1 MGFIC
6 PVFKLYLGLKLPA
19 LIKRIVYEQVIK
31 NLFKGK
37 AIIITGPRQV
47 GKTTLLQ
54 AVMKESESKVLYL
67 NCDEPDIRP
76 MLENASST
84 SLKALIGNN
93 SLILIDE
100 AQRVKNIGLTLKLL
114 VDNFKEIQVIAT
126 GSSALELANE
136 INEPLTGRKR
146 EYHLYPFSTAEMT
159 AETSVLQETRLLE
172 QRMIYGFYPD
182 IVNSPA
188 EAQTNL
194 LDLGNNYL
202 YKDVLSLQ
210 DVRKPAL
217 LERLLIALALQ
228 IGSEISY
235 TEIGQ
240 TIGTDNKTID
250 RYVELLEKCFVVFQL
265 GAFSR
270 NLRNEIKKGKK
281 IYFYDNGIRNA
292 IIKNFSPLSLRQDTG
307 ALWENF
313 LVSERKKANHY
324 TNHYVNSYFWRTHQQ
339 QEIDMVEEAGGKL
352 YAWEFKWNEN
362 AKVKIPASFLEA
374 YPGSVTGGVN
384 RQNYIDFLSL

>member
-1 MGFIC
+1 MYPRFW
-6 PVFKLYLGLKLPA
+6 LNLGLNYCQ
-19 LIKRIVYEQVIK
+19 LIERAIYQPIIK

-54 AVMKESESKVLYL
+54 AIMKESEKKVLYL

-76 MLENASST
+76 LLENASST
-84 SLKALIGNN
+84 SLKALIGDNA
-93 SLILIDE
+93 LILIDE

-114 VDNFKEIQVIAT
+114 VKNFKKKKIIAT

-146 EYHLYPFSTAEMT
+146 EYHLYPFSTAEMV
-159 AETSVLQETRLLE
+159 ANTSIMQETRLLE
-172 QRMIYGFYPD
+172 QRMSYGFYPD

-188 EAQTNL
+188 EAQANL

-217 LERLLIALALQ
+217 LERLLTALALQ
-228 IGSEISY
+228 IGQEISY
-235 TEIGQ
+235 NEIGQ

-265 GAFSR
+265 GGFSR

-292 IIKNFSPLSLRQDTG
+292 IIKNFSPLSLRQDIG
-307 ALWENF
+307 GLWENF
-313 LVSERKKANHY
+313 LVSERKKYNHY

-339 QEIDMVEEAGGKL
+339 QEIDMIEETGGKL
-352 YAWEFKWNEN
+352 YAWEFKWNEK
-362 AKVKIPASFLEA
+362 AKVKIPASFIEA
-374 YPGSVTGGVN
+374 YPGSITGIVN
-384 RQNYIDFLSL
+384 RQDYMEFLNS

>member
-1 MGFIC
+1 
-6 PVFKLYLGLKLPA
+6 
-19 LIKRIVYEQVIK
+19 LIERAIYQQIIK

-54 AVMKESESKVLYL
+54 AIMKESESKVLYL

-76 MLENASST
+76 LLENASST
-84 SLKALIGNN
+84 SLKALVGNN
-93 SLILIDE
+93 ALILIDE

-114 VDNFKEIQVIAT
+114 VDNFKEIQIIAT
-126 GSSALELANE
+126 GSSALELVNE

-146 EYHLYPFSTAEMT
+146 EYHLYPFSTAEMV
-159 AETSVLQETRLLE
+159 ANSSIIQETRLLE

-188 EAQTNL
+188 EAQPNL
-194 LDLGNNYL
+194 LDLANNYL

-217 LERLLIALALQ
+217 LERLLTALALQ
-228 IGSEISY
+228 IGQEISY
-235 TEIGQ
+235 TEIGK

-250 RYVELLEKCFVVFQL
+250 RYVKLLEKCFVVFQL
-265 GAFSR
+265 GGFSR

-324 TNHYVNSYFWRTHQQ
+324 ANHYVNSYFWRTHQQ
-339 QEIDMVEEAGGKL
+339 QEIDMIEETGGKL
-352 YAWEFKWNEN
+352 YAWEFKWNEK
-362 AKVKIPASFLEA
+362 AKVKIPASFFEA
-374 YPGSVTGGVN
+374 YPGSITGTVN
-384 RQNYIDFLSL
+384 RQNYMGFLNF

>member
-1 MGFIC
+1 M
-6 PVFKLYLGLKLPA
+6 V
-19 LIKRIVYEQVIK
+19 KRAIYEQIIQ

-47 GKTTLLQ
+47 GKTTLLHTI
-54 AVMKESESKVLYL
+54 MKERDNKVLYL

-76 MLENASST
+76 LLENASST
-84 SLKALIGNN
+84 SLKNLIGNN

-146 EYHLYPFSTAEMT
+146 EYHLYPFSTGELVANT
-159 AETSVLQETRLLE
+159 TVLQESRVLE

-188 EAQTNL
+188 EAQANL
-194 LDLGNNYL
+194 LELTNNYL
-202 YKDVLSLQ
+202 FKDVLSLQ

-228 IGSEISY
+228 VGNEISY
-235 TEIGQ
+235 NEIAQ
-240 TIGTDNKTID
+240 TIGTDHKTID
-250 RYVELLEKCFVVFQL
+250 RYLELLEKCFVIFQV
-265 GAFSR
+265 GGFSR

-292 IIKNFSPLSLRQDTG
+292 IIKNFSPLSLRQDVG
-307 ALWENF
+307 CLWENL
-313 LVSERKKANHY
+313 LVSERRKANHY
-324 TNHYVNSYFWRTHQQ
+324 ANHYVNTYFWRTHKQ
-339 QEIDMVEEAGGKL
+339 QEIDMIEETGGKL
-352 YAWEFKWNEN
+352 YAWEFKWNEK
-362 AKVKIPASFLEA
+362 AKAKIPDTFLDA
-374 YPGSVTGGVN
+374 YPGSETGIINRKNYMEFVN
-384 RQNYIDFLSL
+384 IAP

>member
-1 MGFIC
+1 M
-6 PVFKLYLGLKLPA
+6 
-19 LIKRIVYEQVIK
+19 IKRAIDQQIL
-31 NLFKGK
+31 NSLFKGK

-47 GKTTLLQ
+47 GKTTLLH
-54 AVMKESESKVLYL
+54 AITKEASEQTLYL

-76 MLENASST
+76 MLENASSA
-84 SLKALIGNN
+84 SLASLVGKN

-114 VDNFKEIQVIAT
+114 VDNFKDKQIIAT

-146 EYHLYPFSTAEMT
+146 EYHLYPFSTAEM
-159 AETSVLQETRLLE
+159 AQNTSALQENRLLE
-172 QRMIYGFYPD
+172 QRMVYGFYPD
-182 IVNSPA
+182 IVNSPG
-188 EAQTNL
+188 EAQQNL
-194 LDLGNNYL
+194 LELANNYL

-228 IGSEISY
+228 VGNEISY

-313 LVSERKKANHY
+313 LVSERKKYNHY

-339 QEIDMVEEAGGKL
+339 QEIDLIEETGGKIFG
-352 YAWEFKWNEN
+352 WEFKWNEN
-362 AKVKIPASFLEA
+362 ANVKLPSSFMEA
-374 YPGSVTGGVN
+374 YPGTAVEVVN
-384 RQNYIDFLSL
+384 RKNYMNFLNA

>member
-1 MGFIC
+1 MIERII
-6 PVFKLYLGLKLPA
+6 YQQ
-19 LIKRIVYEQVIK
+19 IKS

-54 AVMKESESKVLYL
+54 TIMKESESKVLYL

-84 SLKALIGNN
+84 SLKALVGNN
-93 SLILIDE
+93 ALVLIDE

-114 VDNFKEIQVIAT
+114 VDNFKETQVIAT

-146 EYHLYPFSTAEMT
+146 EYHLYPFSTAEMVVNS
-159 AETSVLQETRLLE
+159 SVLQESRLLE

-182 IVNSPA
+182 IVNSPS
-188 EAQTNL
+188 EAQANL

-217 LERLLIALALQ
+217 LERLLVALALQ
-228 IGSEISY
+228 IGNEISF

-240 TIGTDNKTID
+240 TIGTDNKTIV

-265 GAFSR
+265 GGFSR

-292 IIKNFSPLSLRQDTG
+292 IIKNFSPLSLRQDIG

-324 TNHYVNSYFWRTHQQ
+324 ANHYVNSYFWRTHQQ
-339 QEIDMVEEAGGKL
+339 QEIDMIEETGGKL

-362 AKVKIPASFLEA
+362 AKVKIPDSFLNA
-374 YPGSVTGGVN
+374 YPGSITGTVN
-384 RQNYIDFLSL
+384 RQNYMEFLNF

>member
-1 MGFIC
+1 M
-6 PVFKLYLGLKLPA
+6 V
-19 LIKRIVYEQVIK
+19 KRAIDQQIIS

-37 AIIITGPRQV
+37 AIIITGPGQV
-47 GKTTLLQ
+47 GKTTLLH
-54 AVMKESESKVLYL
+54 AITKEAAEQSLYL

-84 SLKALIGNN
+84 TLAALVGNN

-114 VDNFKEIQVIAT
+114 VDNFKDKQIIAT

-146 EYHLYPFSTAEMT
+146 EYHLYPFSTAEMVQN
-159 AETSVLQETRLLE
+159 TSTIQENRLLE

-182 IVNSPA
+182 IVNSPT
-188 EAQTNL
+188 EAQANL
-194 LDLGNNYL
+194 LELGNNYL

-228 IGSEISY
+228 VGNEISY

-292 IIKNFSPLSLRQDTG
+292 IIKNFSPLRLRQDAG

-313 LVSERKKANHY
+313 LVSERKKYNHY

-339 QEIDMVEEAGGKL
+339 QEIDMIEETGGKIF
-352 YAWEFKWNEN
+352 AWEFKWNEN
-362 AKVKIPASFLEA
+362 AKAKLPSSFIEA
-374 YPGSVTGGVN
+374 YPGTTIEVVN
-384 RQNYIDFLSL
+384 RKNYMGFLNA

>member
-1 MGFIC
+1 
-6 PVFKLYLGLKLPA
+6 
-19 LIKRIVYEQVIK
+19 LIERAIYEQIMK

-54 AVMKESESKVLYL
+54 AIMKESESKVLYL

-84 SLKALIGNN
+84 SLKALIGDNA
-93 SLILIDE
+93 LILIDE

-114 VDNFKEIQVIAT
+114 VDNFKEIQIIAT

-146 EYHLYPFSTAEMT
+146 EYHLYPFSTAEMV
-159 AETSVLQETRLLE
+159 ANSSIIQETRLLE

-217 LERLLIALALQ
+217 LERLLTALALQ
-228 IGSEISY
+228 IGNEISY

-240 TIGTDNKTID
+240 TIGADNKTID

-265 GAFSR
+265 GGFSR

-281 IYFYDNGIRNA
+281 IYFYDNGIRNS

-324 TNHYVNSYFWRTHQQ
+324 ANHYVNSYFWRTHQQ
-339 QEIDMVEEAGGKL
+339 QEIDMIEETGGKL
-352 YAWEFKWNEN
+352 YAWEFKWNEK

-374 YPGSVTGGVN
+374 YPGSITGTVN
-384 RQNYIDFLSL
+384 RQNYMEFLNF

>member
-1 MGFIC
+1 M
-6 PVFKLYLGLKLPA
+6 
-19 LIKRIVYEQVIK
+19 IKRAIYQQVIK

-54 AVMKESESKVLYL
+54 AIMKESERGVLYL

-76 MLENASST
+76 MLGNASST
-84 SLKALIGNN
+84 SLKALIGDNA
-93 SLILIDE
+93 LILIDE

-114 VDNFKEIQVIAT
+114 VDNFKEIQIIAT

-146 EYHLYPFSTAEMT
+146 EYHLYPFSTAEMVVNF
-159 AETSVLQETRLLE
+159 SIIQETRLLE
-172 QRMIYGFYPD
+172 QRMIYGFYPE

-188 EAQTNL
+188 EAQPNL
-194 LDLGNNYL
+194 LDLANNYL

-217 LERLLIALALQ
+217 LERLLTALALQ
-228 IGSEISY
+228 IGQEISY

-240 TIGTDNKTID
+240 TIGADNKTID

-265 GAFSR
+265 GGFSR

-324 TNHYVNSYFWRTHQQ
+324 ANHYVNSYFWRTHQQ
-339 QEIDMVEEAGGKL
+339 QEIDMIEETGGKL
-352 YAWEFKWNEN
+352 YAWEFKWNEK

-374 YPGSVTGGVN
+374 YPGSITGIVN
-384 RQNYIDFLSL
+384 RQNYMDFLNF

>member
-1 MGFIC
+1 MIERAI
-6 PVFKLYLGLKLPA
+6 YQQ
-19 LIKRIVYEQVIK
+19 IIK

-54 AVMKESESKVLYL
+54 ALMNESDRKVLYL

-84 SLKALIGNN
+84 SLKALIGDNA
-93 SLILIDE
+93 LILIDE

-114 VDNFKEIQVIAT
+114 VDNFKEIQIIAT

-146 EYHLYPFSTAEMT
+146 EYHLYPFSTAEMV
-159 AETSVLQETRLLE
+159 ANTSVIEETRLLE
-172 QRMIYGFYPD
+172 QRMVYGFYPA

-188 EAQTNL
+188 EAQANL

-217 LERLLIALALQ
+217 LERLLTALALQ
-228 IGSEISY
+228 IGQEISY

-240 TIGTDNKTID
+240 TVGADNKTID

-265 GAFSR
+265 GGFSR

-324 TNHYVNSYFWRTHQQ
+324 ANHYVNSYFWRTHQQ
-339 QEIDMVEEAGGKL
+339 QEIDMIEETGGKL
-352 YAWEFKWNEN
+352 YVWEFKWNEK
-362 AKVKIPASFLEA
+362 AKVKIPASFIEA
-374 YPGSVTGGVN
+374 YPGSITGTVN
-384 RQNYIDFLSL
+384 RQNYMEFLNF

>member
-1 MGFIC
+1 M
-6 PVFKLYLGLKLPA
+6 
-19 LIKRIVYEQVIK
+19 IKRAIYQQIIK

-37 AIIITGPRQV
+37 AIVITGPRQV

-54 AVMKESESKVLYL
+54 AIMKESERKVLYL

-84 SLKALIGNN
+84 SLKALVGDNA
-93 SLILIDE
+93 LILIDE

-114 VDNFKEIQVIAT
+114 VDNFKEIQIIAT

-146 EYHLYPFSTAEMT
+146 EYHLYPFSTAEMV
-159 AETSVLQETRLLE
+159 ANSSVIQETRLLE

-188 EAQTNL
+188 EAQANL

-217 LERLLIALALQ
+217 LERLLVVLALQ
-228 IGSEISY
+228 IGNEISY

-240 TIGTDNKTID
+240 TIGADNKTID

-265 GAFSR
+265 GGFSR

-324 TNHYVNSYFWRTHQQ
+324 ANHYVNSYFWRTHQQ
-339 QEIDMVEEAGGKL
+339 QEIDMIEETGGKL
-352 YAWEFKWNEN
+352 YAWEFKWNEK
-362 AKVKIPASFLEA
+362 AKVKIPASFMEA
-374 YPGSVTGGVN
+374 YPGSITGTVN
-384 RQNYIDFLSL
+384 RQSYMEFLNF

>member
-1 MGFIC
+1 MIER
-6 PVFKLYLGLKLPA
+6 A
-19 LIKRIVYEQVIK
+19 IYEQIMK

-54 AVMKESESKVLYL
+54 AIMKESESKVLYL

-84 SLKALIGNN
+84 SLKALIGDNA
-93 SLILIDE
+93 LILIDE

-114 VDNFKEIQVIAT
+114 VDNFKEIQIIAT

-146 EYHLYPFSTAEMT
+146 EYHLYPFSTAEMV
-159 AETSVLQETRLLE
+159 ANSSIIQETRLLE

-217 LERLLIALALQ
+217 LERLLTALALQ
-228 IGSEISY
+228 IGNEISY

-240 TIGTDNKTID
+240 TIGADNKTID

-265 GAFSR
+265 GGFSR

-281 IYFYDNGIRNA
+281 IYFYDNGIRNS

-324 TNHYVNSYFWRTHQQ
+324 ANHYVNSYFWRTHQQ
-339 QEIDMVEEAGGKL
+339 QEIDMIEETGGKL
-352 YAWEFKWNEN
+352 YAWEFKWNEK

-374 YPGSVTGGVN
+374 YPGSITGTVN
-384 RQNYIDFLSL
+384 RQNYMEFLNF

>member
-1 MGFIC
+1 
-6 PVFKLYLGLKLPA
+6 
-19 LIKRIVYEQVIK
+19 LIKRAIYQQIIK

-54 AVMKESESKVLYL
+54 AIMKESERKVLYL

-76 MLENASST
+76 ILENASST
-84 SLKALIGNN
+84 SLKALIGDNA
-93 SLILIDE
+93 LILIDE

-114 VDNFKEIQVIAT
+114 VDNFKEIQIIAT

-146 EYHLYPFSTAEMT
+146 EYHLYPFSTAEMV
-159 AETSVLQETRLLE
+159 ANSSIIQETRLLE

-188 EAQTNL
+188 EAQPNL
-194 LDLGNNYL
+194 LDLANNYL
-202 YKDVLSLQ
+202 YKDVHSLQ

-217 LERLLIALALQ
+217 LERLLTALALQ
-228 IGSEISY
+228 IGQEISY

-240 TIGTDNKTID
+240 TIGADNKTID

-265 GAFSR
+265 GGFSR

-324 TNHYVNSYFWRTHQQ
+324 ANHYVNSYFWRTHQQ
-339 QEIDMVEEAGGKL
+339 QEIDMIEETGGKL
-352 YAWEFKWNEN
+352 YAWEFKWNEK

-374 YPGSVTGGVN
+374 YPGSITGTVN
-384 RQNYIDFLSL
+384 RQNYMDFLNF

>member
-1 MGFIC
+1 M
-6 PVFKLYLGLKLPA
+6 
-19 LIKRIVYEQVIK
+19 IKRAIYEQIIK

-37 AIIITGPRQV
+37 AVIITGPRQV

-54 AVMKESESKVLYL
+54 TIMKESESKVLYL
-67 NCDEPDIRP
+67 NCDEPDVRP
-76 MLENASST
+76 ILENASST
-84 SLKALIGNN
+84 SLKVLIGDNA
-93 SLILIDE
+93 LILIDE
-100 AQRVKNIGLTLKLL
+100 VQRVRNIGLTLKLL
-114 VDNFKEIQVIAT
+114 VDNFKEIQIIAT

-146 EYHLYPFSTAEMT
+146 EYHLYPFSTAEMV
-159 AETSVLQETRLLE
+159 ANTSTLQETRLLE

-188 EAQTNL
+188 EAQANL

-217 LERLLIALALQ
+217 LERLLVVLALQ
-228 IGSEISY
+228 IGNEISY

-240 TIGTDNKTID
+240 IIGTDNKTID

-265 GAFSR
+265 GGFSR

-292 IIKNFSPLSLRQDTG
+292 IIKNFSPLSLRQDIG

-324 TNHYVNSYFWRTHQQ
+324 ANHYVNSYFWRTHQQ
-339 QEIDMVEEAGGKL
+339 QEIDMIEETGGKL
-352 YAWEFKWNEN
+352 YAWEFKWNEK

-374 YPGSVTGGVN
+374 YPGSITGTVN
-384 RQNYIDFLSL
+384 RQNYMEFLNF

>member
-1 MGFIC
+1 
-6 PVFKLYLGLKLPA
+6 
-19 LIKRIVYEQVIK
+19 LIKRTIYQQIIK

-54 AVMKESESKVLYL
+54 AIMKESERKVLYL

-76 MLENASST
+76 LLENASST
-84 SLKALIGNN
+84 SLKALIGDNA
-93 SLILIDE
+93 LILIDE

-114 VDNFKEIQVIAT
+114 VDNFKDVQIIAT

-136 INEPLTGRKR
+136 ISEPLTGRKR
-146 EYHLYPFSTAEMT
+146 EYHLYPFSTAEMV
-159 AETSVLQETRLLE
+159 ANSSIIQEARLLE

-188 EAQTNL
+188 EAQANL

-217 LERLLIALALQ
+217 LERLLVALALQ
-228 IGSEISY
+228 TGNEISY

-265 GAFSR
+265 GGFSR

-292 IIKNFSPLSLRQDTG
+292 IIKNFSPLSLRQDIG

-324 TNHYVNSYFWRTHQQ
+324 ANHYVNSYFWRTHQQ
-339 QEIDMVEEAGGKL
+339 QEIDMIEETGGKL

-362 AKVKIPASFLEA
+362 AKVKIPSSFLDA
-374 YPGSVTGGVN
+374 YPGSITGTVN
-384 RQNYIDFLSL
+384 RQNYMDFLNF

>member
-1 MGFIC
+1 MCIC
-6 PVFKLYLGLKLPA
+6 IPRIEQNLDINLLN
-19 LIKRIVYEQVIK
+19 LIKRAIYDQIIK

-37 AIIITGPRQV
+37 AIVITGPRQV

-54 AVMKESESKVLYL
+54 AIMRETESKVLYL

-93 SLILIDE
+93 ALILIDE
-100 AQRVKNIGLTLKLL
+100 AQRVKNIGLTLKIL
-114 VDNFKEIQVIAT
+114 VDNFKELQIIAT

-146 EYHLYPFSTAEMT
+146 EYHLYPFSTGEMV
-159 AETSVLQETRLLE
+159 ASSSVLHETRLLE

-188 EAQTNL
+188 EAQANL

-210 DVRKPAL
+210 DVRRPAL
-217 LERLLIALALQ
+217 LERLLVALALQ
-228 IGSEISY
+228 LGNEISY
-235 TEIGQ
+235 NEIGQ
-240 TIGTDNKTID
+240 TIGTDNKTVD

-265 GAFSR
+265 GGFSR

-313 LVSERKKANHY
+313 LVSERKKINHY
-324 TNHYVNSYFWRTHQQ
+324 ANHYVNSYFWRTHQQ
-339 QEIDMVEEAGGKL
+339 QEIDLIEETEGKL
-352 YAWEFKWNEN
+352 YAWEFKWNEK

-374 YPGSVTGGVN
+374 YPGSITGTVN
-384 RQNYIDFLSL
+384 RQNYMGFLNY

>member
-1 MGFIC
+1 M
-6 PVFKLYLGLKLPA
+6 
-19 LIKRIVYEQVIK
+19 IKRAIYQQIIE

-54 AVMKESESKVLYL
+54 VIMRESKSNVLYL

-84 SLKALIGNN
+84 SLKALVGNN
-93 SLILIDE
+93 TLLLIDE

-146 EYHLYPFSTAEMT
+146 EYHLYSFSTAEMV
-159 AETSVLQETRLLE
+159 ANSSVIEETRLLE

-188 EAQTNL
+188 EAQANL
-194 LDLGNNYL
+194 LDLSNNYL

-217 LERLLIALALQ
+217 LERLLTALALQ
-228 IGSEISY
+228 IGNEISY
-235 TEIGQ
+235 SEIGR

-250 RYVELLEKCFVVFQL
+250 RYVELLEKCFVIFQL
-265 GAFSR
+265 GGFSR
-270 NLRNEIKKGKK
+270 NLRSEIKKGKK

-292 IIKNFSPLSLRQDTG
+292 IVKNFSPLSLRQDTG

-339 QEIDMVEEAGGKL
+339 QEIDMIEETGGNL
-352 YAWEFKWNEN
+352 YAWEFKWNEK
-362 AKVKIPASFLEA
+362 AKVKIPDSFLEA
-374 YPGSVTGGVN
+374 YPGSITGTVN
-384 RQNYIDFLSL
+384 RQNYMEFLNF

>member
-1 MGFIC
+1 MI
-6 PVFKLYLGLKLPA
+6 KRAIYQQ
-19 LIKRIVYEQVIK
+19 LIKD
-31 NLFKGK
+31 LFKGK
-37 AIIITGPRQV
+37 AIVITGPRQV

-54 AVMKESESKVLYL
+54 AIMKESERKVLYL

-84 SLKALIGNN
+84 SLKALIGDNA
-93 SLILIDE
+93 LILIDE

-114 VDNFKEIQVIAT
+114 VDNFKEIQIIAT

-136 INEPLTGRKR
+136 INEPLTGRRR
-146 EYHLYPFSTAEMT
+146 EYHLYPFSTAEMV
-159 AETSVLQETRLLE
+159 ANSSVIQETRLLE
-172 QRMIYGFYPD
+172 QRLIYGFYPD

-188 EAQTNL
+188 EAQPNL
-194 LDLGNNYL
+194 LDLANNYL

-217 LERLLIALALQ
+217 LERLLTALALQ
-228 IGSEISY
+228 IGQEISY
-235 TEIGQ
+235 NEIGQ
-240 TIGTDNKTID
+240 TIGADNKTID

-265 GAFSR
+265 GGFSR

-313 LVSERKKANHY
+313 LVSERKKSNHY
-324 TNHYVNSYFWRTHQQ
+324 ANHYVNSYFWRTHQQ
-339 QEIDMVEEAGGKL
+339 QEIDMIEETGGKL
-352 YAWEFKWNEN
+352 YAWEFKWNEK
-362 AKVKIPASFLEA
+362 AKVKIPTSFIEA
-374 YPGSVTGGVN
+374 YPGSITGTVN
-384 RQNYIDFLSL
+384 RQNYMEFLNF

>member
-1 MGFIC
+1 L
-6 PVFKLYLGLKLPA
+6 V
-19 LIKRIVYEQVIK
+19 KRAIYEQIIQ

-47 GKTTLLQ
+47 GKTTLLHTI
-54 AVMKESESKVLYL
+54 MKERDNKVLYL

-76 MLENASST
+76 LLENASST
-84 SLKALIGNN
+84 SLKNLIGNN

-146 EYHLYPFSTAEMT
+146 EYHLYPFSTGELVANT
-159 AETSVLQETRLLE
+159 TVLQESRVLE

-188 EAQTNL
+188 EAQANL
-194 LDLGNNYL
+194 LELTNNYL
-202 YKDVLSLQ
+202 FKDVLSLQ

-228 IGSEISY
+228 VGNEISY
-235 TEIGQ
+235 NEIAQ
-240 TIGTDNKTID
+240 TIGTDHKTID
-250 RYVELLEKCFVVFQL
+250 RYLELLEKCFVIFQV
-265 GAFSR
+265 GGFSR

-292 IIKNFSPLSLRQDTG
+292 IIKNFSPLSLRQDVG
-307 ALWENF
+307 CLWENL
-313 LVSERKKANHY
+313 LVSERRKANHY
-324 TNHYVNSYFWRTHQQ
+324 ANHYVNTYFWRTHKQ
-339 QEIDMVEEAGGKL
+339 QEIDMIEETGGKL
-352 YAWEFKWNEN
+352 YAWEFKWNEK
-362 AKVKIPASFLEA
+362 AKAKIPDTFLDA
-374 YPGSVTGGVN
+374 YPGSETGIINRKNYMEFVN
-384 RQNYIDFLSL
+384 IAP

>member
-1 MGFIC
+1 M
-6 PVFKLYLGLKLPA
+6 
-19 LIKRIVYEQVIK
+19 IKRAIYDQIIS

-54 AVMKESESKVLYL
+54 VIMEQADGKVLYL

-76 MLENASST
+76 MLANASST
-84 SLKALIGNN
+84 SLKALIGDNT
-93 SLILIDE
+93 LVLIDE

-114 VDNFKEIQVIAT
+114 IDNFKDIQVIAT

-146 EYHLYPFSTAEMT
+146 EYHLYPFSTKEMV
-159 AETSVLQETRLLE
+159 ANSSVLQESRLLE

-188 EAQTNL
+188 DAQANL
-194 LDLGNNYL
+194 LELTNNYL
-202 YKDVLSLQ
+202 FKDVLSLQ

-217 LERLLIALALQ
+217 LERLLVALALQ
-228 IGSEISY
+228 VGSEISY
-235 TEIGQ
+235 TEIGK
-240 TIGTDNKTID
+240 TIGTDNKTVD
-250 RYVELLEKCFVVFQL
+250 RYIELLEKCFVVFQV
-265 GAFSR
+265 GGFSR

-292 IIKNFSPLSLRQDTG
+292 LIKNFSPLELRQDIG
-307 ALWENF
+307 SLFENF
-313 LVSERKKANHY
+313 LVSERMKANHY
-324 TNHYVNSYFWRTHQQ
+324 TNHYVNTYFWRTHQQ
-339 QEIDMVEEAGGKL
+339 QEVDLIEESGGKL
-352 YAWEFKWNEN
+352 YAWEFKWNEK
-362 AKVKIPASFLEA
+362 AKAKIPQAFMDA
-374 YPGSVTGGVN
+374 YPGSITNIMNRTNYMEFVN
-384 RQNYIDFLSL
+384 V

>member
-1 MGFIC
+1 M
-6 PVFKLYLGLKLPA
+6 
-19 LIKRIVYEQVIK
+19 IKRAIYQQIIK

-54 AVMKESESKVLYL
+54 VIMKESEKKVLYL

-84 SLKALIGNN
+84 SLKALIGDNA
-93 SLILIDE
+93 LILIDE

-114 VDNFKEIQVIAT
+114 VDNFKEIQIIAT

-146 EYHLYPFSTAEMT
+146 EYHLYPFSTAEMV
-159 AETSVLQETRLLE
+159 ANSSVIQETRLLE
-172 QRMIYGFYPD
+172 QRLVYGFYPD

-188 EAQTNL
+188 EAQPNL
-194 LDLGNNYL
+194 LDLANNYL

-217 LERLLIALALQ
+217 LERLLTALALQ
-228 IGSEISY
+228 IGQEISY

-240 TIGTDNKTID
+240 TIGADNKTID

-265 GAFSR
+265 GGFSR

-324 TNHYVNSYFWRTHQQ
+324 ANHYENSYFWRTHQQ
-339 QEIDMVEEAGGKL
+339 QEIDMIEETGGKL
-352 YAWEFKWNEN
+352 YAWEFKWNEK

-374 YPGSVTGGVN
+374 YPGSITGTVN
-384 RQNYIDFLSL
+384 RQNYMDFLNF

>member
-1 MGFIC
+1 LVIR
-6 PVFKLYLGLKLPA
+6 A
-19 LIKRIVYEQVIK
+19 IYEQIIK

-54 AVMKESESKVLYL
+54 TIMKESESKMLYL

-76 MLENASST
+76 MLENVSST

-93 SLILIDE
+93 ALILIDE

-114 VDNFKEIQVIAT
+114 VDNFKERQIIAT

-146 EYHLYPFSTAEMT
+146 EYHLYPFSTAEMV
-159 AETSVLQETRLLE
+159 ANTSVLQETRLLE

-188 EAQTNL
+188 EAQANL

-217 LERLLIALALQ
+217 LERLLVVLALQ
-228 IGSEISY
+228 IGNEISY

-265 GAFSR
+265 GGFSR

-324 TNHYVNSYFWRTHQQ
+324 ANHYVNSYFWRTHQQ
-339 QEIDMVEEAGGKL
+339 QEIDMIEETGGKL
-352 YAWEFKWNEN
+352 FAWEFKWNEK

-374 YPGSVTGGVN
+374 YPGSTTGTVN
-384 RQNYIDFLSL
+384 RQNYMDFLNF

>member
-1 MGFIC
+1 MIER
-6 PVFKLYLGLKLPA
+6 Y
-19 LIKRIVYEQVIK
+19 IYQQIID

-47 GKTTLLQ
+47 GKTTLLR
-54 AVMKESESKVLYL
+54 AIMKESESKVLFL

-76 MLENASST
+76 LLENASST
-84 SLKALIGNN
+84 TLKALIGDNL
-93 SLILIDE
+93 LILIDE

-114 VDNFKEIQVIAT
+114 VDNFKEIQIIAT

-146 EYHLYPFSTAEMT
+146 EYHLYPFSTAEMV
-159 AETSVLQETRLLE
+159 ANTSVLQETRLLE

-188 EAQTNL
+188 EAQANL

-217 LERLLIALALQ
+217 LERLLVALALQ
-228 IGSEISY
+228 IGNEISF

-265 GAFSR
+265 GGFSR

-292 IIKNFSPLSLRQDTG
+292 IIKNFSPLSLRQDIG

-324 TNHYVNSYFWRTHQQ
+324 ANHYVNSYFWRTHQQ
-339 QEIDMVEEAGGKL
+339 QEIDMIEETGGKL

-362 AKVKIPASFLEA
+362 AKVKIPDSFLDA
-374 YPGSVTGGVN
+374 YPGSITGTVN
-384 RQNYIDFLSL
+384 RQNYMDFLNF